1 MAINL
6 SRNSRVFFTTNVN
19 QSTGILNNSAFSATD
34 TFELQVLDGFSFTQ
48 NTNTETVTVNEA
60 GAAPIR
66 GQRSFNT
73 SLAPVDFSFS
83 TYVRPEKTGTP
94 LVTCEEA
101 PLWKALATVNGTG
114 WTETSSNAKLQLVN
128 SNSNQLQRFA
138 LFFVLDNVSYMI
150 ENCAMNQVTLDF
162 GIDQIATLQWTG
174 VGARLVQFSTTIPSA
189 GFAGGAV
196 KNGTNTTVTLSG
208 TYLAKNTAAD
218 YISNKLTTATLVGT
232 SPTVLSTVVPITGGS
247 LTYNNNIQF
256 LTPTN
261 LGVVNAP
268 ITYFSGT
275 RSITGNL
282 TAYLRTGGT
291 DTGAIL
297 NTMLSN
303 TNITESN
310 FSVTVNVG
318 GTSANSYVTLAM
330 PTASLQ
336 IPTIDIQQ
344 VVSTNI
350 QFTAQ
355 PSAAGTAGS
364 AFDLTTANELEVIY
378 NVTA

>member
-6 SRNSRVFFTTNVN
+6 SRNSKVYFTTNCS
-19 QSTGILNNSAFSATD
+19 QSTGVLNTTGFTNTN
-34 TFELQVLDGFSFTQ
+34 TFEIQVLDGFSFTQ

-60 GAAPIR
+60 GNTPVR

-83 TYVRPEKTGTP
+83 TYVRPDKATN
-94 LVTCEEA
+94 VSCEEA

-114 WTETSSNAKLQLVN
+114 WTEGTSNAVLTLAN
-128 SNSNQLQRFA
+128 SNSNQLQRFC
-138 LFFVLDNVSYMI
+138 LFFLLDNVAYLV

-162 GIDQIATLQWTG
+162 GIDQIATLQWSG
-174 VGARLVQFSTTIPSA
+174 VGARMAQFSTVISGTSPN
-189 GFAGGAV
+189 FGGGV
-196 KNGTNTTVTLSG
+196 VVNGSGTTVTLSG
-208 TYLAKNTAAD
+208 AYLPKNTAAE
-218 YISNKLTTATLVGT
+218 YISNKLTTATVTGST
-232 SPTVLSTVVPITGGS
+232 PTVSAITVPITGGS

-256 LTPTN
+256 LTPN
-261 LGVVNAP
+261 NIGVVNTP
-268 ITYFSGT
+268 ITYFTGT

-291 DTGAIL
+291 DTGSLL

-310 FSVTVNVG
+310 FSVAVSVG
-318 GTSANSYVTLAM
+318 GSANTTKVDLSM
-330 PTASLQ
+330 PTCALQ

-364 AFDLTTANELEVIY
+364 AFDLTTANELTVTY
-378 NVTA
+378 VTA